1 MTLRFIGIPASCRI
15 RNWDWSGSNLVNA
28 GPARWNNTAFR
39 DNLAFLPDQDYELLV
54 EEVRE
59 FHGAGGSCIVDLSNQ
74 GIGPFPEATKR
85 LATELE
91 MHVVLGCGFYIHD
104 SHPDW
109 LENASVNDL
118 EDALAT
124 ELREG
129 ILQSGVRP
137 GIIGEIGTSEQ
148 LHPCEERVL
157 RAAARV
163 AHRTGTAINVHA
175 HPPDLAVVMRIID
188 ILVGEQEVDAD
199 RIYISHLDEIVDVDY
214 HARVLERGVVVGFDS
229 FGQDGYYT
237 PTWKSRSDLEKMT
250 TLAKMVE
257 FGFAAQLV
265 VAQDLGRK
273 HYLRAN
279 GGMGFDHVIQPGAAT
294 PPDQFWDRRVRHPG
308 ASGQDATATLDPDPG
323 PGDYRPPH
331 RADGYRRG
339 PCHEGSTR
347 RRRRLIHI
355 YNADWV
361 TRRAESSV
369 GGKRWGVSTA
379 RCASSRAGHR
389 GSERPLPSALSRKA
403 PQ

>member
-1 MTLRFIGIPASCRI
+1 MTVRGAVAPQDIGPTMMHEHLFHDTEVYWDPSELQDPELGLVRI
-15 RNWDWSGSNLVNA
+15 EPRYA

-279 GGMGFDHVIQPGAAT
+279 GGMGFDHVISRVLPRLQTNFGIDESVIQELLVKT
-294 PPDQFWDRRVRHPG
+294 P
-308 ASGQDATATLDPDPG
+308 
-323 PGDYRPPH
+323 
-331 RADGYRRG
+331 
-339 PCHEGSTR
+339 
-347 RRRRLIHI
+347 RRLL
-355 YNADWV
+355 
-361 TRRAESSV
+361 TRP
-369 GGKRWGVSTA
+369 
-379 RCASSRAGHR
+379 
-389 GSERPLPSALSRKA
+389 GSG
-403 PQ
+403 